1 MGRSDARGTIPDVF
15 GAPIRVHDMFSD
27 DLGIAHVPTPV
38 ETGDLI
44 LIEQG
49 EYRVL
54 DVIPLEDEQS
64 PLYALVRAQPAHVRP
79 RSPHDAPHGRAA
91 PQTPM
96 SATSPSAAVEVLAIA
111 ET

>member
-1 MGRSDARGTIPDVF
+1 MARFPLRGV
-15 GAPIRVHDMFSD
+15 PIRVHDMTGD

-44 LIEQG
+44 LVERG
-49 EYRVL
+49 EYRVR

-79 RSPHDAPHGRAA
+79 LVTRCRAHEQA
-91 PQTPM
+91 
-96 SATSPSAAVEVLAIA
+96 LDH
-111 ET
+111 